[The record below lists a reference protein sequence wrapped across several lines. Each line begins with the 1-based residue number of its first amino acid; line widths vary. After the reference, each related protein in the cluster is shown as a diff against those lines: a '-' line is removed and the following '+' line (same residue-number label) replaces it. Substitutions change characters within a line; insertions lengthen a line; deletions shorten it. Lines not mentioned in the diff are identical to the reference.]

1 MWSVDWVVLVCSCQ
15 WVIKIRTGIT
25 IYYFH
30 DRRDFMFSAIRWP
43 VISEYVSSKKISHI
57 RWRLKSSASLIFL
70 HKILVPAA
78 LNIRVSRAAPLA
90 DWILLCFS
98 FLGASERHEW
108 LCSSQH
114 GAEDAPPRTG
124 NMEEWARKGRGC
136 TDLLYFNKTV
146 WEIAFCNMILL
157 SCSWMSVFLCVC
169 AHSLLLILHIRAA
182 LIGIFTLGM
191 HLLTVSSQKCCS

>member
-1 MWSVDWVVLVCSCQ
+1 MIGETWCSLQ
-15 WVIKIRTGIT
+15 LGGQLYQRI
-25 IYYFH
+25 
-30 DRRDFMFSAIRWP
+30 SAVRKYHT
-43 VISEYVSSKKISHI
+43 SDGVSNP
-57 RWRLKSSASLIFL
+57 SASLIFL

-136 TDLLYFNKTV
+136 ADLLYFNNAFWK
-146 WEIAFCNMILL
+146 IALCNMILL
-157 SCSWMSVFLCVC
+157 SYGWMSVLLCVC

-182 LIGIFTLGM
+182 LISNFYIRNASIDCVKGEM
-191 HLLTVSSQKCCS
+191 LLVVNPQKILTRFLATD